1 MSAAKNKEASS
12 PKPAAQAAVF
22 VGWLFWGP
30 PRGLTWSCVALAA
43 FAAGS
48 FGLWRHVSPGLLTGR
63 DYRLGPRDFEIT
75 PPPSW
80 VRSDLASDVV
90 RSLSL
95 DASLSLLDDDLTG
108 RIYKAF
114 AAQPWVAKVDR
125 VSKQHPARVRVDLV
139 YRRPV
144 CMVEASGTP
153 LPGGPVQ
160 TAQRLL
166 PIDVTGILLPERDF
180 NDADR
185 QRYPRLGGIPSAPPS
200 VAGNRWSDARVLG
213 GAQIASSLVEV
224 WKDLSLE
231 RIVASKKADT
241 SLGSEDYTYE
251 IFTTGGTRIQWGYA
265 PNAKIAGE
273 VPVSDKIVRLKKML
287 QEQGTLDGRDGPHT
301 IDLRYWHHAR
311 VIPLPTRSAAL
322 PEEDTTLK

>member
-1 MSAAKNKEASS
+1 MSAAKNKEPSS
-12 PKPAAQAAVF
+12 PKPADKVF
-22 VGWLFWGP
+22 VFLGWLVWGP
-30 PRGLTWSCVALAA
+30 PRGLTWSCIALAA
-43 FAAGS
+43 FAAIS
-48 FGLWRHVSPGLLTGR
+48 FGLWRHIAPRVLTGR
-63 DYRLGPRDFEIT
+63 DYQLGPRDFEIT

-80 VRSDLASDVV
+80 VRSDLTGDVV

-95 DASLSLLDDDLTG
+95 DASLSLLDDDLTE

-114 AAQPWVAKVDR
+114 AAQAWVAKVDR
-125 VSKQHPARVRVDLV
+125 VAKQHPARVRVDLV

-144 CMVEASGTP
+144 CMVEAAGTP
-153 LPGGPVQ
+153 LPGSSQQ
-160 TAQRLL
+160 TPQRLL
-166 PIDVTGILLPERDF
+166 PVDVTGVLLPERDF

-185 QRYPRLGGIPSAPPS
+185 QRYPRLTGIPSAPPS
-200 VAGNRWSDARVLG
+200 MAGNRWSDARVLG
-213 GAQIASSLVEV
+213 GAQIASALVEV

-251 IFTTGGTRIQWGYA
+251 IFTIGGTRIQWGYA

-273 VPVSDKIVRLKKML
+273 VPVADKISRLKKML
-287 QEQGTLDGRDGPHT
+287 KEQGTLDGPQI

-322 PEEDTTLK
+322 PEEDSTLK